1 MLIWAS
7 SWQGKNSSTCSKEN
21 DNFVGQLAIS
31 LRQGRFPYVTI
42 AFHMSQNISVYI
54 LQWLAMSQNI
64 SVYILHW
71 FAICYN
77 ISIYIKGPGNIYPYI
92 LYNGLPYVK
101 KNMSVYIVQWL
112 AICHKIFPYITGNGC
127 PYVTMRIGSWAHT
140 RGVQLFFLLLDAMY
154 KSKSFRLW
162 FPSLAYQ
169 PEDAIYPREWSA

>member
-1 MLIWAS
+1 MACHVTKYFRIYFTLVCHML
-7 SWQGKNSSTCSKEN
+7 Q
-21 DNFVGQLAIS
+21 
-31 LRQGRFPYVTI
+31 Y
-42 AFHMSQNISVYI
+42 
-54 LQWLAMSQNI
+54 
-64 SVYILHW
+64 
-71 FAICYN
+71 

-154 KSKSFRLW
+154 KSKSFRL
-162 FPSLAYQ
+162 
-169 PEDAIYPREWSA
+169 